1 MKRRAVRG
9 GVFGLAAVALALTA
23 CSSSSAGSG
32 SPTASGSTAAAAAN
46 AAAGVSTAHGA
57 PIDLAFLS
65 ELSTQGSSADGWAGI
80 QAAIR
85 YVNAH
90 GGIKGR
96 PLAAQECVD
105 NNDPNLAAACASR
118 AAGNTS
124 VIASVGQTT
133 LQGSVV
139 DPVLEQAG
147 LPAIG
152 ANAFVS
158 ADLNSPVMFA
168 PTIGGLGGL
177 GAVAAAADLLH
188 AKKISFV
195 YVQSPA
201 AATEVALLNSVVL
214 TPRHLPPVNAVAVS
228 PTAGDLSA
236 AAAKAD
242 QGSPG
247 AIVMYTGQAQANSFV
262 KAARQQGV
270 TTPIIIAA
278 SLETPSAV
286 QQQLGGGAHL
296 YFYTWFKDS
305 GQFYNEFKSQWQ
317 ASGNP
322 PSLIDDL
329 AINGWLA
336 VTMFADI
343 ARQLPSVTRASV
355 LAAFGKLSNYSTDGL
370 LPPLTFATP
379 GTALG
384 GKAPRIIN
392 PTMGLSQYQNGA
404 FSPAAGGTF
413 TNPFVVP

>member
-1 MKRRAVRG
+1 MKRAALRG
-9 GVFGLAAVALALTA
+9 GVCGLAAAVLALTA
-23 CSSSSAGSG
+23 CSSHSSGPG
-32 SPTASGSTAAAAAN
+32 SPPASGSTAAANAAN
-46 AAAGVSTAHGA
+46 AGAGTSTAHGT

-65 ELSTQGSSADGWAGI
+65 EFSTQGSSGDGWAGI

-118 AAGNTS
+118 AADNTS

-201 AATEVALLNSVVL
+201 AATEVGLVNSVL
-214 TPRHLPPVNAVAVS
+214 TPRHLPPVTSVGVS

-236 AAAKAD
+236 AVAKAD

-247 AIVMYTGQAQANSFV
+247 AIIVYTGQAQANSFI
-262 KAARQQGV
+262 KAARQQGI
-270 TTPIIIAA
+270 TTPI
-278 SLETPSAV
+278 
-286 QQQLGGGAHL
+286 
-296 YFYTWFKDS
+296 
-305 GQFYNEFKSQWQ
+305 
-317 ASGNP
+317 
-322 PSLIDDL
+322 
-329 AINGWLA
+329 
-336 VTMFADI
+336 
-343 ARQLPSVTRASV
+343 
-355 LAAFGKLSNYSTDGL
+355 
-370 LPPLTFATP
+370 
-379 GTALG
+379 
-384 GKAPRIIN
+384 
-392 PTMGLSQYQNGA
+392 
-404 FSPAAGGTF
+404 
-413 TNPFVVP
+413 